1 MAQQS
6 VLARIHATVALEQKN
21 GMVSF
26 TYRDSGSTT
35 RCRIEPN
42 GDIDLSSEQAG
53 PVQIHFDL
61 ETSRVTLDG
70 ALHELHFV
78 PDSVWIAGHQ
88 QDTPRGPYRPR
99 GIAGCLARLGLRK
112 AQFHHFEAP
121 SGARVTFIDENN
133 DHTRYKYT
141 LRVEGKAGDG
151 TTRWHEHD
159 PWIHN
164 R

>member
-6 VLARIHATVALEQKN
+6 VPACISATVALEQRN
-21 GMVSF
+21 GAVSF
-26 TYRDSGSTT
+26 GYRDGGSTT
-35 RCRIEPN
+35 RCHIEPN
-42 GDIDLSSEQAG
+42 GDIDLSSEQTG

-61 ETSRVTLDG
+61 EASSVDLDG
-70 ALHELHFV
+70 TPYELGFV
-78 PDSVWIAGHQ
+78 PDSVWIAEQGQ
-88 QDTPRGPYRPR
+88 GAPRGPYRPR
-99 GIAGCLARLGLRK
+99 GVAGCLIRLGLRK

-121 SGARVTFIDENN
+121 SRGRISFIDENN

-141 LRVEGKAGDG
+141 LRVEGKAADG
-151 TTRWHEHD
+151 TTRWLEDD